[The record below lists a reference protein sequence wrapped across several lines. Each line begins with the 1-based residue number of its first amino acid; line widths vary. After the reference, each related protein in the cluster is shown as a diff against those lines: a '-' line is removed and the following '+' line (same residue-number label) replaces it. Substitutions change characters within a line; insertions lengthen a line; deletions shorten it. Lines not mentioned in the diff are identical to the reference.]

1 VRLLARWT
9 HIGARWARRLVAEAG
24 RRWVAFGELWRRSL
38 QVRVVTSTLALST
51 AVVFVLGMVLQNE
64 IIDRLVY
71 AKQQAAIAQTGVA
84 QRTVSAELRGMNSS
98 TDNPEA
104 RLAGAL
110 TSLTTASDIAGSDQQ
125 QAASSAAGAFVPVLA
140 SDSPGSAR
148 APVTWAGPYGNV
160 PQSLREFVQNG
171 QSGFQMT
178 TVGQQIFLVVGA
190 PITSASQPVQLYL
203 MFSLSTEQNTINV
216 VQGTLVVG
224 GLVLVLLLASI
235 TNLVI
240 RQVVRPVRNAAE
252 IAERFAEGHLDE
264 RMRVI
269 GEDDVARLA
278 ESYNQMA
285 ESIQA
290 QIHQLEDFGQ
300 LQRRFTSDV
309 SHELRTPLT
318 TVRMAADVLHAS
330 REQFPPGLSRSTEL
344 LVDELDRFEGL
355 LGDLLEISRLDAG
368 VEELA
373 SEQVDVRGLARSA
386 VNAVQGIVESTTT
399 KIELHMPDTET
410 TADVDSRRVER
421 ILRNL
426 LANAVDHGEGLPVV
440 VSVATNDMALAITVR
455 DYGVGL
461 RQGEAD
467 LVFNRFW
474 RADPSRNR
482 RTGGTGLGLAISVE
496 DARLHGG
503 RLEAW
508 GEPGKGA
515 CFRLTLPRNPDT
527 TLTDSTDSPLP
538 LAPEDVPVV
547 PEPAE
552 EPPAPAPTNG
562 AQANGALTWRP
573 TEVTDI
579 TVLDEDGEVVGAGS
593 ASVAAVSSSE
603 QGQAPS

>member
-1 VRLLARWT
+1 MRQFVARCVHHVVT
-9 HIGARWARRLVAEAG
+9 TARRIAAQAV
-24 RRWVAFGELWRRSL
+24 RRWVTFGELWRRSL

-64 IIDRLVY
+64 IIARLVA

-84 QRTVSAELRGMNSS
+84 QRTVSSALRGVDSS
-98 TDNPEA
+98 ADDLPIT
-104 RLAGAL
+104 LSGAL
-110 TSLTTASDIAGSDQQ
+110 ASLTTASVTAGPGAQQ
-125 QAASSAAGAFVPVLA
+125 PASSAAGAFVPILVQ
-140 SDSPGSAR
+140 SSPGQSDAIS
-148 APVTWAGPYGNV
+148 VGPYGNV
-160 PQSLREFVQNG
+160 PESLRLFVQNG
-171 QSGFQMT
+171 QSGYMMT
-178 TVGQQIFLVVGA
+178 TVSSDAGQQIFLVVGA
-190 PITSASQPVQLYL
+190 PVSVTFSPPVQLYL
-203 MFSLSTEQNTINV
+203 MFSMSTEQNTIGV
-216 VQGTLVVG
+216 VQEDLVLG
-224 GLVLVLLLASI
+224 GLVLVLLLAGI

-330 REQFPPGLSRSTEL
+330 REQFPSGLSRSTEL
-344 LVDELDRFEGL
+344 LVDELDRFEAL

-368 VEELA
+368 VEELQ

-386 VNAVQGIVESTTT
+386 VNSVQGLIEATNTT
-399 KIELHMPDTET
+399 IELDLPDTEAT
-410 TADVDSRRVER
+410 
-421 ILRNL
+421 
-426 LANAVDHGEGLPVV
+426 AVDHGEGLPVRLTI
-440 VSVATNDMALAITVR
+440 ATDDAAIAIAVR

-461 RQGEAD
+461 RTGEAD

-503 RLEAW
+503 LLEAW

-515 CFRLTLPRNPDT
+515 CFRLTLPRVPNAE
-527 TLTDSTDSPLP
+527 LTGSPLP
-538 LAPEDVPVV
+538 LPPLDIPADDADEPDGVAPNRVDLDWRATTVTEITVRDESDEVVEAVV
-547 PEPAE
+547 PAGRPAQDH
-552 EPPAPAPTNG
+552 P
-562 AQANGALTWRP
+562 
-573 TEVTDI
+573 
-579 TVLDEDGEVVGAGS
+579 
-593 ASVAAVSSSE
+593 
-603 QGQAPS
+603 